1 MLLCYYIEKSE
12 GTCMKQDNIIA
23 TQGLTNLFAGQP
35 DMDSTDKKVEFI
47 KTKLRE
53 FFNLKNVNF
62 LFGAGTSNGAID
74 TMSELYKHLKFSKDE
89 KNEEKEFK
97 SIVAKEG
104 KNLEKILTV
113 MYSARNYYNGIHD
126 DDKNAEDDI
135 THYKELY
142 DRLIKKIEGHIFD
155 SINVDFATKEC
166 PKILGYYT
174 TFYQKLAMRNK
185 DLSRI
190 RVFTTNND
198 LFNETALDSLNIH
211 YINGFSGGLR
221 RFFNPALFNYTWSKR
236 MDTSIDKYEPI
247 ENLVYLYKIHGSI
260 NWREST
266 PLPGNY
272 FEIEE
277 FPSSGLT
284 SDKACLIYP
293 TPTKQDKSLG
303 APYVD
308 LFREFQN
315 KLLEP
320 HSVLFIIGYGFNDRH
335 VNDIIYRALAT
346 NSTINVVIFSSKPK
360 NEDREKKP
368 IFFIDDNRIFTF
380 SGKVWD
386 VDDDEKEVADTRRTI
401 NHFDYIVNELL
412 PNLDAFKNEDNLV
425 QGFVNQLNKLT
436 KDRK

>member
-1 MLLCYYIEKSE
+1 
-12 GTCMKQDNIIA
+12 MKKDNITA
-23 TQGLTNLFAGQP
+23 TQGLTSLFVGQS
-35 DMDSTDKKVEFI
+35 DVDSTEKKVELI

-74 TMSELYKHLKFSKDE
+74 TMNELYKHLEFSKEE

-277 FPSSGLT
+277 IPSSDLT
-284 SDKACLIYP
+284 SDKVCLIYP

-320 HSVLFIIGYGFNDRH
+320 HSVLFVIGYGFNDRH
-335 VNDIIYRALAT
+335 VNEIIYRALAT
-346 NSTINVVIFSSKPK
+346 NSTINVVIFSSKPEY
-360 NEDREKKP
+360 EDREKKP

-412 PNLDAFKNEDNLV
+412 PNLDAFKKEDNLV

>member
-1 MLLCYYIEKSE
+1 
-12 GTCMKQDNIIA
+12 MKKDNITA
-23 TQGLTNLFAGQP
+23 TQGLTSLFVGQS
-35 DMDSTDKKVEFI
+35 DVDSTEKKVELI

-62 LFGAGTSNGAID
+62 LLGAGTSNGAID
-74 TMSELYKHLKFSKDE
+74 TMSELYKHLEFSKDG

-104 KNLEKILTV
+104 ENLEKILKV
-113 MYSARNYYNGIHD
+113 MYSARNYYNGIQD

-166 PKILGYYT
+166 P
-174 TFYQKLAMRNK
+174 
-185 DLSRI
+185 
-190 RVFTTNND
+190 
-198 LFNETALDSLNIH
+198 
-211 YINGFSGGLR
+211 
-221 RFFNPALFNYTWSKR
+221 
-236 MDTSIDKYEPI
+236 
-247 ENLVYLYKIHGSI
+247 
-260 NWREST
+260 
-266 PLPGNY
+266 LPGNY

-277 FPSSGLT
+277 FPSSDLT

-360 NEDREKKP
+360 DNERKKKP

-412 PNLDAFKNEDNLV
+412 PNLDAFKMEDNLV

>member
-1 MLLCYYIEKSE
+1 M
-12 GTCMKQDNIIA
+12 
-23 TQGLTNLFAGQP
+23 
-35 DMDSTDKKVEFI
+35 
-47 KTKLRE
+47 
-53 FFNLKNVNF
+53 NF
-62 LFGAGTSNGAID
+62 LFGAGTSSGAID
-74 TMSELYKHLKFSKDE
+74 TMNELYKHLEFSKDE

-135 THYKELY
+135 THYKDLY

-272 FEIEE
+272 FGIEE
-277 FPSSGLT
+277 FPSSDLT
-284 SDKACLIYP
+284 SDNACLIYP

-320 HSVLFIIGYGFNDRH
+320 HSVLFIIGYGFNDGH

-346 NSTINVVIFSSKPK
+346 NSTINVVIFSSKPQDK
-360 NEDREKKP
+360 EREKKP

-386 VDDDEKEVADTRRTI
+386 VDDDEKEVAGTQRTI

-412 PNLDAFKNEDNLV
+412 PNLDAFKKEDNLV

>member
-1 MLLCYYIEKSE
+1 
-12 GTCMKQDNIIA
+12 MKKNDNIIA
-23 TQGLTNLFAGQP
+23 AQGMSSLFEEQP
-35 DMDSTDKKVEFI
+35 DIDSTEKKIELI
-47 KTKLRE
+47 KSKLRE

-62 LFGAGTSNGAID
+62 LFGAGTSSGAID
-74 TMSELYKHLKFSKDE
+74 TMSELYKHLSFSDE
-89 KNEEKEFK
+89 EDKEKKEFK
-97 SIVAKEG
+97 CIVDKEG
-104 KNLEKILTV
+104 ENLENILKV
-113 MYSARNYYNGIHD
+113 MYSARNYYNGIQ
-126 DDKNAEDDI
+126 EDDAKAQEDI
-135 THYKELY
+135 TSFKELY
-142 DRLIKKIEGHIFD
+142 DRLIKKVEKHIFD
-155 SINVDFATKEC
+155 SINIDFATEKSQ
-166 PKILGYYT
+166 KILGYYT

-221 RFFNPALFNYTWSKR
+221 KFFNPALFNYTWSKR
-236 MDTSIDKYEPI
+236 MDTSIDKYEPT

-272 FEIEE
+272 FNIEE
-277 FPSSGLT
+277 FPVSELT
-284 SDKACLIYP
+284 SDDACLIYP

-320 HSVLFIIGYGFNDRH
+320 HSVLFVIGYGFNDRH

-360 NEDREKKP
+360 DEDRDKKP

-386 VDDDEKEVADTRRTI
+386 VDDDDKELKDTKQTI
-401 NHFDYIVNELL
+401 NHFDYIVDELL
-412 PNLDAFKNEDNLV
+412 PNLDAFKKDEQLM
-425 QGFVNQLNKLT
+425 QSFVSQLNKLT
-436 KDRK
+436 KVKK

>member
-1 MLLCYYIEKSE
+1 
-12 GTCMKQDNIIA
+12 MKKDNIIA
-23 TQGLTNLFAGQP
+23 AQGLTSLFDGQP
-35 DMDSTDKKVEFI
+35 DIDSTEKKVELI

-62 LFGAGTSNGAID
+62 LFGAGTSSGAID
-74 TMSELYKHLKFSKDE
+74 TMSELYKNLKFSEEE
-89 KNEEKEFK
+89 KKEEKEFN

-104 KNLEKILTV
+104 ENLENILKV
-113 MYSARNYYNGIHD
+113 MYSARNYYNGIQE
-126 DDKNAEDDI
+126 EDVI
-135 THYKELY
+135 NSFKELY
-142 DRLIKKIEGHIFD
+142 DRLIKKVENHIFN
-155 SINVDFATKEC
+155 SINVDFAKKEC
-166 PKILGYYT
+166 SKVLGYYT

-211 YINGFSGGLR
+211 YINGFGGGLR
-221 RFFNPALFNYTWSKR
+221 KFFNPALFNYTWSKR

-277 FPSSGLT
+277 FPSSDLT

-293 TPTKQDKSLG
+293 TPIKQDKSLG

-315 KLLEP
+315 KLFEP
-320 HSVLFIIGYGFNDRH
+320 HSVLFVIGYGFNDRH

-346 NSTINVVIFSSKPK
+346 NSTINIVIFSSKPK
-360 NEDREKKP
+360 EEDREKKP
-368 IFFIDDNRIFTF
+368 IFFVEDNRIFTF

-386 VDDDEKEVADTRRTI
+386 VDDEEKEVEGSKHTI

-412 PNLDAFKNEDNLV
+412 PNLDAFKKEDNLV
-425 QGFVNQLNKLT
+425 RFVNQLNNLT
-436 KDRK
+436 KDKK